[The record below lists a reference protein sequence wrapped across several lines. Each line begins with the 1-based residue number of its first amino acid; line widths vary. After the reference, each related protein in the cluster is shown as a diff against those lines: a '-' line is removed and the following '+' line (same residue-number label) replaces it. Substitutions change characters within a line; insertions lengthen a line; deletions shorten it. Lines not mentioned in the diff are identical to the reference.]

1 MATKELGILIIITAI
16 IIALMYAKMIL
27 IWKDVMLT
35 KNEKIRK
42 DMERLHNL
50 KKNRHK

>member
-1 MATKELGILIIITAI
+1 MIPKELGILIIIIAV
-16 IIALMYAKMIL
+16 IIAFIYGKMIL

-35 KNEKIRK
+35 KNEQIRK
-42 DMERLHNL
+42 DMERLHHL